1 MKIKAHSRKWKAWA
15 KRMAHFCRHDACWID
30 PVCLWAKMHGCCPQ
44 HAPKAFGGWKYAC
57 RAVEEGEWTHVCR
70 HPRLMHWWL
79 EDMDEETRAHM
90 SARGLPTFHARQDD
104 ALCFGLKNNISKRGK
119 NG

>member
-15 KRMAHFCRHDACWID
+15 RRMAQFCQRERYWLDD
-30 PVCLWAKMHGCCPQ
+30 VCFWAHENYCCPYY
-44 HAPKAFGGWKYAC
+44 AVRENGGWRIVC
-57 RAVEEGEWTHVCR
+57 RAVSEGHWTHIAK
-70 HPRLMHWWL
+70 HPSLMHWWL
-79 EDMDEETRAHM
+79 ENMDEETRTHM